1 MALTF
6 SSRPAE
12 YSLFARSVLLY
23 ATNGGEGVAFGIEQT
38 ALSQLEHRP
47 NRLTPGQQER
57 LAERHRTRLEA
68 AAASA
73 FAEGRHRGPRY
84 CIWIGPDDV

>member
-6 SSRPAE
+6 STRPAE

-23 ATNGGEGVAFGIEQT
+23 AVNGREGVAFGVNET
-38 ALSQLEHRP
+38 TLNHLEPRP
-47 NRLTPGQQER
+47 RRMTPGQQER
-57 LAERHRTRLEA
+57 LAERYRARLEA

-73 FAEGRHRGPRY
+73 FREGRGRGPSY
-84 CIWIGPDDV
+84 CIWIGPDDI

>member
-23 ATNGGEGVAFGIEQT
+23 AVNGREGVAFGIDET
-38 ALSQLEHRP
+38 ALTQLERRP
-47 NRLTPGQQER
+47 RRLTPGQQER
-57 LAERHRTRLEA
+57 LAERHRARLEA

-73 FAEGRHRGPRY
+73 FAAGRDRGPRY
-84 CIWIGPDDV
+84 CIWIGPGDV